1 MGRFYQSQKLTPGY
15 RLLRPLQDRSGRI
28 LLQSGTVLTER
39 YLELIEQWGLE
50 DILLLAESP
59 SKEASFSQVKR
70 THVIDIALQTVII
83 DILADVFT
91 NIVSE
96 KALPVDRLR
105 HSALLLVREIMT
117 HQQVALDLSAL
128 RTLDENTFNHSLS
141 VAVFAIAAGV
151 ELGLGEPALMELAI
165 GALLHDI
172 GKTKISPA
180 IINKPGRL
188 SAAERAIIEQHP
200 RWGVELLQ
208 EKGGFEPSILQGI
221 YQHHER
227 SDGSGYPFGLHN
239 GLISQLGQITAV
251 ADFYDAMTSD
261 RAYRAGQPAYL
272 VVEQLIASSLT
283 LFDAEV
289 VWAFIR
295 SLAPYPIGSRVLLDN
310 GEHGEVV
317 GYDRRMPNRPR
328 VLVTHDVA
336 DQALAHPFE
345 CDLLQQLDRFI
356 IEVG

>member
-1 MGRFYQSQKLTPGY
+1 MGKFYHSQRLAPGY

-39 YLELIEQWGLE
+39 YLELIEQWGLQ
-50 DILLLAESP
+50 DILLLVESP
-59 SKEASFSQVKR
+59 KQDKSFSQVTR
-70 THVIDIALQTVII
+70 THIIDIALQTMIR
-83 DILADVFT
+83 DILADVFV

-96 KALPVDRLR
+96 KALPVDKLR
-105 HSALLLVREIMT
+105 HSASLLVREIVT

-141 VAVFAIAAGV
+141 VAVFAIATGV
-151 ELGLGEPALMELAI
+151 ELGLDEPVLMELAI

-172 GKTKISPA
+172 GKTKISPT

-188 SAAERAIIEQHP
+188 TAAERAIIEQHP
-200 RWGVELLQ
+200 HWGVELLQ
-208 EKGGFEPSILQGI
+208 EKSDFAPSILQGI
-221 YQHHER
+221 LQHHER

-239 GLISQLGQITAV
+239 GPIGQLGKITAV

-261 RAYRAGQPAYL
+261 RAYRVGLPAYL
-272 VVEQLIASSLT
+272 VVEQLIASSFT
-283 LFDAEV
+283 LFNKEI
-289 VWAFIR
+289 VWAFVR
-295 SLAPYPIGSRVLLDN
+295 SLAPYPVGSSVLLDN
-310 GEHGEVV
+310 GERGEVV

-328 VLVTHDVA
+328 VLVTHDAA
-336 DQALAHPFE
+336 DHELAHPFE

-356 IEVG
+356 VKVG

>member
-39 YLELIEQWGLE
+39 YLELIEQWGLQ
-50 DILLLAESP
+50 DVLLLAASP
-59 SKEASFSQVKR
+59 SKEENFSQVTR
-70 THVIDIALQTVII
+70 THIIDIALQPMIT
-83 DILADVFT
+83 DILADVFA

-96 KALPVDRLR
+96 KALPVDKLR
-105 HSALLLVREIMT
+105 HSASLLVREIIT
-117 HQQVALDLSAL
+117 HQQVALDLSTL

-141 VAVFAIAAGV
+141 VAVFAIATGV
-151 ELGLGEPALMELAI
+151 ELGLDEPALMDLAI

-172 GKTKISPA
+172 GKIRISPA

-188 SAAERAIIEQHP
+188 SAAERAIIEEHP

-208 EKGGFEPSILQGI
+208 EKSGFAPSMLHGV

-227 SDGSGYPFGLHN
+227 SDGSGYPFGLHD
-239 GLISQLGQITAV
+239 GQISQLGRITAV

-261 RAYRAGQPAYL
+261 RAYRVGQPAYL

-283 LFDAEV
+283 LFNTEI

-295 SLAPYPIGSRVLLDN
+295 SLAPYPVGSRVLLDN
-310 GEHGEVV
+310 GEQGEII

-328 VLVTHDVA
+328 VLVTHDIA
-336 DQALAHPFE
+336 NRELAHPFE
-345 CDLLQQLDRFI
+345 CDLLEQLDRFI
-356 IEVG
+356 IKVG